1 MRDDP
6 SREHWAEFA
15 ASEGVVP
22 YRKTSISLQ
31 QAQEVPQESP
41 DSAAR
46 FWTIVNIL
54 LRRRWLILA
63 ILVIGVSVGAF
74 LTLMRV
80 PRFSASTTLEI
91 QRQQTQII
99 EGADV
104 EPVAVADAEHM
115 STQYELLRSRALAE
129 RVAEAL
135 DLSSDRRFA
144 NPEASPVER
153 LRSAADNVQWNLEV
167 LPVSRSRIV
176 ELRVRLPYQEE
187 TARIAN
193 AVAETFIEMNLDRRY
208 NTTAYARRFLE
219 ERLSTTKGALEEAER
234 KLNDYARDKQIVDL
248 SSAGGSE
255 MGSSLDASS
264 LIAINAALAQAQQ
277 AKITAE
283 LKFSEARDNP
293 STREFLENAGI
304 TGLRSKRSELFSEY
318 QEKLSKFQPEWPEMK
333 QLKAQIDALDGEI
346 ESERTRFVA
355 ALGAE
360 YKSAV
365 AAETA
370 LRQRMDELKSE
381 VQNLRDRSVDYNI
394 LNREADTLRTQYDAL
409 LARYKDVAISAG
421 VGASQVLIV
430 DRAEVPGQPF
440 EPNIRSQLMLAFA
453 LSLAL
458 AVGVALFIEFLD
470 DTIKT
475 PEDVRSK
482 LGLSILGVV
491 PALKGEPDVSALLR
505 DPMSALSEAFS
516 SVRIA
521 LQVSTA
527 QGVPKSFLVTGTK
540 PGEGKTTSSL
550 ALAVAFANTG
560 ARVLIVDADLRRPS
574 FMASGKT
581 TAGLVGY
588 INQKIALRD
597 HVVPGAVDNV
607 FLLPSGGIPPNP
619 AELLSSPRI
628 GQLLEEAH
636 GEFDIV
642 IFDAPP
648 ILSFADA
655 PSLASVCDGTVVVL
669 QAGNVRRPAAL
680 SAVDRLSYANA
691 NILGVVLTKFDVRRA
706 DYSYEYSY
714 GDVRKA
720 GGWHWKGAFSN
731 EAKRRR
737 RVEIFNS
744 SDDGGDSRQTQSQ

>member
-6 SREHWAEFA
+6 SRENWAEFS

-22 YRKTSISLQ
+22 FRKTSISLHQPQDEQ
-31 QAQEVPQESP
+31 QEPP
-41 DSAAR
+41 NSAAQ
-46 FWTIVNIL
+46 FWAIVDMV
-54 LRRRWLILA
+54 LRRRWLIFA
-63 ILVIGVSVGAF
+63 ILVTGVSVGAF
-74 LTLMRV
+74 LTMMRV

-99 EGADV
+99 QGADV
-104 EPVAVADAEHM
+104 EPLAVADAEHM
-115 STQYELLRSRALAE
+115 STQYELLKSHALAE
-129 RVAEAL
+129 RVAEVL
-135 DLSSDRRFA
+135 DLSSDPRFA
-144 NPEASPVER
+144 DPSASPAER
-153 LRSAADNVQWNLEV
+153 LKSAANSVQWNLEV

-176 ELRVRLPYQEE
+176 ELRVRLPYAEE
-187 TARIAN
+187 TARIVN
-193 AVAETFIEMNLDRRY
+193 AVAETFIEMNLERRY

-219 ERLSTTKGALEEAER
+219 ERLSTTKASLEAAER

-264 LIAINAALAQAQQ
+264 LIAINAALDQAQQ
-277 AKITAE
+277 ARITAE
-283 LKFSEARDNP
+283 LKFSEARDNA
-293 STREFLENAGI
+293 STRQFLENEGI
-304 TGLRSKRSELFSEY
+304 TLLRTKRSELFSEY
-318 QEKLSKFQPEWPEMK
+318 QEKLAKFQPEWPDMK
-333 QLKAQIDALDGEI
+333 QLKARIEALDGEI
-346 ESERTRFVA
+346 ESERTKFIG
-355 ALGAE
+355 ALEAE

-365 AAETA
+365 AAEAA
-370 LRQRMDELKSE
+370 LRGRMGELRTD

-394 LNREADTLRTQYDAL
+394 LNREADTLRSQYDAL
-409 LARYKDVAISAG
+409 LARYKDVAIAAG

-440 EPNIRSQLMLAFA
+440 EPNMRSQLIWAFA
-453 LSLAL
+453 LSLVL
-458 AVGVALFIEFLD
+458 AIGVALLLEFLD

-491 PALKGEPDVSALLR
+491 PALKGKPDVAALLR

-516 SVRIA
+516 SARIA
-521 LQVSTA
+521 LQVSTSKGA
-527 QGVPKSFLVTGTK
+527 PKSLLVTGIK

-574 FMASGKT
+574 FTAPTKT
-581 TAGLVGY
+581 SAGLVGY
-588 INQKIALRD
+588 INQKVSLRD
-597 HVVPGAVDNV
+597 HVVQGVIDNV

-619 AELLSSPRI
+619 AELLSSPRLR
-628 GQLLEEAH
+628 QLLEEAN
-636 GEFDIV
+636 GQFDIV

-648 ILSFADA
+648 ILNFADA
-655 PSLASVCDGTVVVL
+655 PSIASVCDGTVVVL

-680 SAVDRLSYANA
+680 RAIDRLSDARA

-714 GDVRKA
+714 GDSRKT
-720 GGWHWKGAFSN
+720 GGWDWYGTLSN

-737 RVEIFNS
+737 RVEVFNS
-744 SDDGGDSRQTQSQ
+744 SEDSGDSRQPQS